1 MYEKAEKIG
10 YENLP
15 EHELLEIMLFS
26 AIPRA
31 NTNVIAHELIKK
43 FGSAYGALTAPLDE
57 LLKVDGVGPAAAK
70 FLRSLPMTM
79 KAVAA
84 SKNAYLRDGYIKKKS
99 NPDDLREYI
108 CSQYI
113 DIDQERI
120 IVCYLT
126 PTLKIIK
133 QSVFESGSFDSAAVN
148 MSAIVRE
155 AVTSGAAYV
164 ILSHNHPSG
173 IAFPSEADRMVTSE
187 IRDALECVGVKLFD
201 HIISAGAE
209 YYSFR
214 EKMF

>member
-10 YENLP
+10 YDSLP

-26 AIPRA
+26 VIPRA

-84 SKNAYLRDGYIKKKS
+84 AKNSYLREGYTKKGS
-99 NPDDLREYI
+99 SPDELREYI
-108 CSQYI
+108 CSQYL
-113 DIDQERI
+113 DTDQERV
-120 IVCYLT
+120 IVWYLSSN
-126 PTLKIIK
+126 LKIIK
-133 QSVFESGSFDSAAVN
+133 QSVFESGSFDSAEVN
-148 MSAIVRE
+148 TSVIARE
-155 AVTSGAAYV
+155 AVTCGAAYV

-173 IAFPSEADRMVTSE
+173 IAFPSEADRMVTAE
-187 IRDALECVGVKLFD
+187 IKEALKCVGVKLFD

-214 EKMF
+214 ERMF